1 MAEINHEKYKKA
13 FRELTINDGK
23 KGFKS
28 HLTSFI
34 IMNTILV
41 IINISTYSGT
51 LWCLGSIIGWGVGVI
66 AHYIGGIAILN
77 KKLLKMEAEAETIY
91 ALTHNKR

>member
-1 MAEINHEKYKKA
+1 MSEINHEEYKKT

-41 IINISTYSGT
+41 IINILTWQGSP
-51 LWCLGSIIGWGVGVI
+51 WCLGSIIGWGVGVI
-66 AHYIGGIAILN
+66 AHYIGGVAILG
-77 KKLLKMEAEAETIY
+77 KKLLKMEAEAESLIG
-91 ALTHNKR
+91 KSD

>member
-1 MAEINHEKYKKA
+1 MAEINHEEYKKA

-28 HLTSFI
+28 HLVSFI
-34 IMNTILV
+34 IMNTIMV
-41 IINISTYSGT
+41 IINILTYSGT

-66 AHYIGGIAILN
+66 AHYIGGVAILN
-77 KKLLKMEAEAETIY
+77 KKLLKIEAEAESVIE
-91 ALTHNKR
+91 NSN

>member
-1 MAEINHEKYKKA
+1 MSEINHEEYKKA

-34 IMNTILV
+34 IMNTIMV
-41 IINISTYSGT
+41 IINILTYSGT

-66 AHYIGGIAILN
+66 AHYIGGVAILN
-77 KKLLKMEAEAETIY
+77 KKLLKMGAEAESVIE
-91 ALTHNKR
+91 NSN

>member
-34 IMNTILV
+34 IMNTIMV

-51 LWCLGSIIGWGVGVI
+51 WWCLGSIIGWGVGVI
-66 AHYIGGIAILN
+66 AHYIGGVAILG
-77 KKLLKMEAEAETIY
+77 KKLLKMEAEAESVIDT
-91 ALTHNKR
+91 AN